1 MYFHFSDPRP
11 RRIIAVLM
19 FFISSA
25 QHGGMSVC
33 HQVMMSGV
41 KCHPHI
47 RRTRGEN
54 NNPHQHY
61 TQHENQG
68 NLMVAATRRIHTTL
82 AEAWSILCD
91 GAVIDTDSAL
101 WFLKLVWDTGGQQWA
116 LSVIPVTG
124 QTYLISPNI
133 LPLLPLFK
141 QTHLIFFCTHVIIW
155 RPKFEKYT
163 LIIILL
169 IIQVAPLINPC
180 LGEREH
186 ECALPRPMYRA
197 RPTSIWKHKLL
208 WSQDYRYNL
217 GYLWFS

>member
-25 QHGGMSVC
+25 QRGGMSVC

-41 KCHPHI
+41 KCQPHI

-68 NLMVAATRRIHTTL
+68 NLMVAATLRIHTTL

-101 WFLKLVWDTGGQQWA
+101 WFLKLVWDTGGNNGHYQWS
-116 LSVIPVTG
+116 LSRDKPIWYL
-124 QTYLISPNI
+124 QTFYPCYLSSNKP
-133 LPLLPLFK
+133 
-141 QTHLIFFCTHVIIW
+141 IW
-155 RPKFEKYT
+155 SSFVHM
-163 LIIILL
+163 L
-169 IIQVAPLINPC
+169 
-180 LGEREH
+180 
-186 ECALPRPMYRA
+186 
-197 RPTSIWKHKLL
+197 
-208 WSQDYRYNL
+208 
-217 GYLWFS
+217 

>member
-68 NLMVAATRRIHTTL
+68 NLMVAATLRIHTTL

-101 WFLKLVWDTGGQQWA
+101 WFLKLVWDTGGNNGHYQCS
-116 LSVIPVTG
+116 LSRDKPIWYL
-124 QTYLISPNI
+124 QTFYPCYLSSNKP
-133 LPLLPLFK
+133 
-141 QTHLIFFCTHVIIW
+141 IW
-155 RPKFEKYT
+155 SSFVHM
-163 LIIILL
+163 L
-169 IIQVAPLINPC
+169 
-180 LGEREH
+180 
-186 ECALPRPMYRA
+186 
-197 RPTSIWKHKLL
+197 
-208 WSQDYRYNL
+208 
-217 GYLWFS
+217 